1 MNSRINSLVLVTLL
15 LVGHLTIV
23 FHAQSQPRQ
32 QSGAEKL
39 VWPPPSPNLGK
50 VQIEPLQIQG
60 IQAVQD
66 QQGFMWVVTQNGL
79 YRYDGYSYIHYRHD
93 PLDST
98 SISYP
103 RLECLYVDRDGIL
116 WVGSYGGGL
125 NRYNRETDTFTRFR
139 HNEKDRK
146 SLSHD
151 EVTAILEDRHGM
163 LWVGTH
169 GGLNRFDRQTGAF
182 RRYLHD
188 PANPASLSCDQ
199 ARVLYEDR
207 QGTLWIGTG
216 EPDISAPL
224 RIKGGLN
231 RFDPR
236 SETFVRY
243 LHDPAD
249 PTSLIH
255 DQVLSL
261 CEDSRGNFWV
271 GTMGD
276 GLHTMD
282 RKRGTFT
289 RLRYDPANPRKLS
302 APFLDGTQVVPEE
315 CNGWLN
321 CGGVTFI
328 HEDRYG
334 MLWIGRLGGGIN
346 RYDPEAG
353 ALVHYEVATSGLS
366 DNFIWRM
373 CESHDGTLWIGTWL
387 RTHKLI
393 SSITAFPL
401 HLPHP
406 VNANSAGGQLVTNLL
421 EDRDGMIWSS
431 TWGNGVVRIDRSTGV
446 VTEYRH
452 DANDPYSLGNNIVP
466 CLYEDRSG
474 ALWIGSGGIVLSRYD
489 RATKRFTHFRHDPA
503 NPASRGSS
511 TITCILED
519 RHGRLWVGTEFG
531 GLERLDPATG
541 LFRHFQHNQKDST
554 SVAHQSIDTIYEDRS
569 GVLWIGTGNGLSRFD
584 PKTESFKTFLYGRR
598 ITSLY
603 DDSDGHFW
611 IGTLGNGLHRFD
623 RETGASTRFDQENGL
638 PSENVAGLVEDN
650 NGFLWV
656 STSEGAFASIGGQLS
671 RFDRQ
676 AETFTNF
683 SSIDGLP
690 DIGFFRGAFLKSR
703 DGKLFFGG
711 NGGFT
716 AFDPATIR
724 GNKLG
729 APKMVL
735 TGLRVFNK
743 EVTPGSASPLRQPLY
758 KATEIILSYDQND
771 FTIDY
776 TGLSYHTP
784 EKNRYYYKL
793 EPRDADWV
801 NSYAQRSARY
811 SGLSPGSYVFRVR
824 AVDDK
829 GNASEEDASIRVVI
843 LPPWWRTIWAYILYG
858 LLFITAVYAIDR
870 FQRRR
875 LLLEERERARE
886 RELQQAR
893 EIEKAY
899 NELQKTQQQLIT
911 QEKLA
916 SLGQLTAGI
925 AHEIKNPLNFVNNFA
940 VLTTDLTKEL
950 REVLETHTGK
960 LEAAAQGE
968 VQEVLQLLDQNIAKI
983 NEHSKRA
990 DNIVKD
996 MLLHSRGESGERR
1009 AADVNGIL
1017 DEYVMLAYHSI
1028 RGTDSTF
1035 NIKIEKD
1042 YDPTIGRVEVFPQDL
1057 SRVFLNLVNNACYA
1071 THEKKKALGD
1081 GYTPALTVATKN
1093 LGNAIEIR
1101 IRDNGNG
1108 IPADIR
1114 EKIFNPFFT
1123 TKPAGQGTGLGLSI
1137 SYDIIVQEHHG
1148 EIKVETEE
1156 GRFTEF
1162 VVRLPRNA

>member
-1 MNSRINSLVLVTLL
+1 MNSRIKSLVLVTLL
-15 LVGHLTIV
+15 AAGHLTTV
-23 FHAQSQPRQ
+23 LPAQPQPHS
-32 QSGAEKL
+32 QSGTGKL
-39 VWPPPSPNLGK
+39 VWPPPSSTLGK
-50 VQIEPLQIQG
+50 VQIEPLKVQG

-66 QQGFMWVVTQNGL
+66 QQGFMWFVTGNGL
-79 YRYDGYSYIHYRHD
+79 YRYDGYSYVHYRHD

-103 RLECLYVDRDGIL
+103 RLECLYVDRGGIL

-125 NRYNRETDTFTRFR
+125 NRYNRETDTFTHYR
-139 HNEKDRK
+139 HNENDPN

-151 EVTAILEDRHGM
+151 EVTAILEDRHGR

-169 GGLNRFDRQTGAF
+169 GGLNSFDRQTGVF
-182 RRYLHD
+182 TRYLHN
-188 PANPASLSCDQ
+188 PSNPASLSCDQ

-216 EPDISAPL
+216 EPDISASLP
-224 RIKGGLN
+224 IKGGLN
-231 RFDPR
+231 RFDPQTA
-236 SETFVRY
+236 TFVRY

-249 PTSLIH
+249 PNSLIN
-255 DQVLSL
+255 DQILSL

-282 RKRGTFT
+282 RKQGTFN
-289 RLRYDPANPRKLS
+289 RFRYDPANPRKLS
-302 APFLDGTQVVPEE
+302 APFLDGTQTVPEE

-346 RYDPEAG
+346 RYDPKTG
-353 ALVHYEVATSGLS
+353 ALVHYEAATSGLS
-366 DNFIWRM
+366 NNFIWRM
-373 CESHDGTLWIGTWL
+373 YESHDGTLWIGTWL
-387 RTHKLI
+387 ITHKLI
-393 SSITAFPL
+393 SSITVFPL
-401 HLPHP
+401 HVPHT
-406 VNANSAGGQLVTNLL
+406 VNANNADWPLVTNLL
-421 EDRDGMIWSS
+421 EDHNRMLWSA
-431 TWGNGVVRIDRSTGV
+431 TWGNGVVRIDRNTGAA
-446 VTEYRH
+446 TEYRNNP
-452 DANDPYSLGNNIVP
+452 NDPNSLGSNIVP

-474 ALWIGSGGIVLSRYD
+474 ALWIGGGIVLSRFD
-489 RATKRFTHFRHDPA
+489 RVRKRFTHFRHDPL

-511 TITCILED
+511 TVTCILED
-519 RHGRLWVGTEFG
+519 RQGRLWIGTEFG

-569 GVLWIGTGNGLSRFD
+569 GVLWIGAGNGLSRFD
-584 PKTESFKTFLYGRR
+584 PETESFKTFLSGRR
-598 ITSLY
+598 ITSLCE
-603 DDSDGHFW
+603 DSDGHFW
-611 IGTLGNGLHRFD
+611 VGTLGNGLHRFD
-623 RETGASTRFDQENGL
+623 RETGASTRFDQEDGL

-656 STSEGAFASIGGQLS
+656 STSAGAFASIGGQLS
-671 RFDRQ
+671 RFDRR
-676 AETFTNF
+676 AGTFTNF
-683 SSIDGLP
+683 SGIDGLP

-703 DGKLFFGG
+703 DGMLFFGG

-724 GNKLG
+724 ENKLG
-729 APKMVL
+729 SPKMVL
-735 TGLRVFNK
+735 TSLRVFNN
-743 EVTPGSASPLRQPLY
+743 EVTPGPGSPLRQPLD
-758 KATEIILSYDQND
+758 KARKIILSYNQND

-776 TGLSYHTP
+776 MGLSYHTP

-824 AVDDK
+824 AMDDK

-843 LPPWWRTIWAYILYG
+843 LPPWWRSIWAYMLYG
-858 LLFITAVYAIDR
+858 LFFIAAVYAIDR

-875 LLLEERERARE
+875 VLSKERERVRE
-886 RELQQAR
+886 RELQQAH

-899 NELQKTQQQLIT
+899 NELKKTQQQLIT

-925 AHEIKNPLNFVNNFA
+925 AHEIRNPLNFVNNFA
-940 VLTTDLTKEL
+940 VLTTDLAQEL
-950 REVLETHTGK
+950 RELMQAHKDK
-960 LEAAAQGE
+960 LDAAAQGA
-968 VQEVLQLLDQNIAKI
+968 VQEVLQLLDQNVAKI
-983 NEHSKRA
+983 NEHGKRA

-996 MLLHSRGESGERR
+996 MLLHSRGESSERR
-1009 AADVNGIL
+1009 AADVNDIL
-1017 DEYVMLAYHSI
+1017 DEYVMLAYHSM

-1035 NIKIEKD
+1035 NIKIEKN

-1081 GYTPALTVATKN
+1081 SYSPVLSVATKN
-1093 LGNAIEIR
+1093 LGNKIEIR

-1108 IPADIR
+1108 IPLEIR

-1123 TKPAGQGTGLGLSI
+1123 TKPTGQGTGLGLSI
-1137 SYDIIVQEHHG
+1137 SYDIIVQEHRG
-1148 EIKVETEE
+1148 EITVETEE
-1156 GRFTEF
+1156 GKFTEF
-1162 VVRLPRNA
+1162 VVRLPRTA